1 MAQQKLLKDCFT
13 VNGHLMG
20 WVGNVQ
26 NDFDSQMNDMYIL
39 HHFKRNKKKY
49 IILKINCVYVFIIF
63 FSFSSLS
70 VSGEM
75 GTHSHI

>member
-39 HHFKRNKKKY
+39 HHFKRNKKY
-49 IILKINCVYVFIIF
+49 IILKIN
-63 FSFSSLS
+63 
-70 VSGEM
+70 
-75 GTHSHI
+75 